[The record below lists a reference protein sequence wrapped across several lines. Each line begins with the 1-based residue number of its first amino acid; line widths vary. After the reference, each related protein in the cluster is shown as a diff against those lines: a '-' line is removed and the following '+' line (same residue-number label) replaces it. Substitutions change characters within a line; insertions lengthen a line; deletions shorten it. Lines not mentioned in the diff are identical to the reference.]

1 MRLVL
6 AIVSFVVAALMMSL
20 GIAQK
25 TVFAKPDHVDA
36 SISIDADAPITIIDG
51 STLNAYPRTQNLD
64 IEGSDTIFAAFG
76 RTADV
81 VAWATGARYNLI
93 SFDTEAMDLTSVVV
107 PAAGIEDVI
116 GSGGNAGASDGASDG
131 ANGSSNGAA
140 DGVAGTGTGTEVAP
154 TVALP
159 SPVGSDLWLEEY
171 SGETSLAMTIN
182 IPDDM
187 SMIIVSDGL
196 APAPANIMISW
207 PLDNSTPLA
216 IPLMAGG
223 GILLLAGLGFLAWAI
238 NHMRAARGPRRK
250 QPKMPR
256 LPKPPK
262 FPQSRPKAVPTATRG
277 RRTSGV
283 TMVAVLPALL
293 VGSLVLSGCS
303 TGFPTT
309 VIAVPT
315 PTASSAALEAA
326 AALEAPAVTVPQA
339 ERIIANIA
347 ATVAL
352 ADTNLDATLIATRLA
367 GPALALRLANYVM
380 RHADGAIPAVPAI
393 AAGTVE
399 IVLPQQSDTWPRVVF
414 AVMKDA
420 TDATVAPTAIMLLQ
434 DSPRSQYKVHYAVTL
449 EPGAVI
455 PASAPALI
463 GTTRMGPDQKLLK
476 IPAKELAPDYGDILT
491 TDTASEFYSLFESEG
506 DSLRAAIGAAF
517 KAKRAKEIPST
528 ARIAF
533 THTAGTGEII
543 ALSTNDAG
551 AIVAVDLTETETVK
565 PVEAGAAINAP
576 ASVKALLGKGM
587 STRGIQAVY
596 GQQLLFYVPSAG
608 STDKI
613 ILLGYSQGMIAASE
627 L

>member
-1 MRLVL
+1 LWNGGSKGAISVRLVL

-20 GIAQK
+20 GIAQR

-51 STLNAYPRTQNLD
+51 SALNAYPRTQNLD
-64 IEGSDTIFAAFG
+64 IEGSDTLFAAYG

-81 VAWATGARYNLI
+81 VAWATGASYNLI

-107 PAAGIEDVI
+107 PAAGIKDVI
-116 GSGGNAGASDGASDG
+116 GAGG
-131 ANGSSNGAA
+131 NGSSNGAA
-140 DGVAGTGTGTEVAP
+140 NGVTGTGAGAEVAP
-154 TVALP
+154 TIALP

-171 SGETSLAMTIN
+171 SGETSLAMAIN
-182 IPDDM
+182 IPADM
-187 SMIIVSDGL
+187 SMIILSDGL

-256 LPKPPK
+256 LPKQPK

-283 TMVAVLPALL
+283 TMVAVLPVLL

-303 TGFPTT
+303 TGLPTT
-309 VIAVPT
+309 AVAVPT

-339 ERIIANIA
+339 ERIIAKIA

-352 ADTNLDATLIATRLA
+352 ADTNLDATLIATRLE

-380 RHADGAIPAVPAI
+380 RRADAAIPAVPAI

-491 TDTASEFYSLFESEG
+491 TDTASEFYPLFEAEG
-506 DSLRAAIGAAF
+506 DSLRLAIGAAF

-533 THTAGTGEII
+533 THAAGTGEII

-551 AIVAVDLTETETVK
+551 AIVAVDLKETETVK

-587 STRGIQAVY
+587 STRGIRAVY